1 MSQLFSALNQ
11 IYRKNDDLIFIGLTG
26 RTGSGCSTFAK
37 ILSSDF
43 SCFNESIYT
52 SLKGNEF
59 RKNKILFK
67 SLEKNWVSFITI
79 QVRSVITLL
88 FSIEKRYKLKIFL
101 DNFFKSNTKIIN
113 PLLDILTKIRRQS
126 SNVMYSDQLFI
137 DFHEKYLPNFSERI
151 REIIGTDEF
160 VKLYQVIG
168 KNLRASGS
176 TINDNFSENNFFT
189 LAVKI
194 EEICRKIYK
203 FKSSANQ
210 KTAIVIDAIRN
221 PLEALYFQDRYAS
234 FYLLAIS
241 CSEEERKK
249 RLLDI
254 GYTPQGISA
263 LDEQEGTGQDIDDVD
278 YYSTQNIPACL
289 QRADIYIHNP
299 FFESKIDKYEFLKR
313 QIVRFTS
320 LMHTPGIVTPSAT
333 ERCMQIAST
342 AKLNSG
348 CISRQVGAVVTDDNY
363 SVKSVGWNDV
373 PSGQVPCNLRNR
385 FDLVE
390 NIDQTAYS
398 DYEKNDEKFNN
409 HIRQKNKMFT
419 KLIDIG
425 RNPSYCFKSEYK
437 ELTNKDNQVHTR
449 ALHAEENAFLQVSKY
464 GGTAING
471 GYLFSTASPCELCA
485 KKSVQLGIR
494 KIYYIDPYPGIA
506 NTHILA
512 GGMHRPEMRLFIGAI
527 GRAFHNLYSPVLP
540 YKDEISAFL
549 KN

>member
-11 IYRKNDDLIFIGLTG
+11 IYRKNDDFIFLGLTG

-43 SCFNESIYT
+43 SYFNESIYT
-52 SLKGNEF
+52 NLKGNEF

-67 SLEKNWVSFITI
+67 SLEKNWTQFITI

-88 FSIEKRYKLKIFL
+88 FSLERRSKLKNFL
-101 DNFFKSNTKIIN
+101 DKFFLSDVKLIN
-113 PLLDILTKIRRQS
+113 PLLELLTKIRRQS
-126 SNVMYSDQLFI
+126 SNVVKSDEQFI
-137 DFHEKYLPNFSERI
+137 DFHEKHLPDSSEKI
-151 REIIGTDEF
+151 REIVGSDKF
-160 VKLYQVIG
+160 VKLYQAVG

-176 TINDNFSENNFFT
+176 TINGDFSENNFFT

-194 EEICRKIYK
+194 EEICKKIYK
-203 FKSSANQ
+203 IKSSANQ

-241 CSEEERKK
+241 CSEDERNK
-249 RLLDI
+249 RLLNV
-254 GYTPQGISA
+254 GYTAEGVAA
-263 LDEQEGTGQDIDDVD
+263 LDEQEGTGQDIDEVD

-363 SVKSVGWNDV
+363 SIKSVGWNDV

-390 NIDQTAYS
+390 KIDQTAYS

-409 HIRQKNKMFT
+409 HIKQKNKIFT
-419 KLIDIG
+419 KLIEIG
-425 RNPSYCFKSEYK
+425 KNPSYCFKSEYK
-437 ELTNKDNQVHTR
+437 ELTHKDNQVHTR

-464 GGTAING
+464 GGVAING

-506 NTHILA
+506 NTHVLA
-512 GGMHRPEMRLFIGAI
+512 GGVHRPEMRLFIGAI

-540 YKDEISAFL
+540 YKDEISAL
-549 KN
+549 IKN